1 MVLNLQV
8 HPQFHLTH
16 GHFSCQVNL
25 AQLLIVYGSGLI
37 PPYACRLDLTLI
49 LGDSYKFNSLNILP
63 TIEKP
68 ITEHTKH
75 SIATREARCEG
86 RVWNKGIVK
95 IVDERYIYG
104 AQCSRTKKD
113 DSKYCGI
120 HSRSEGHGNFF
131 EHPPHEHFKKYI
143 IIIISSLSLLTA
155 NQLKASDECFEH
167 I

>member
-1 MVLNLQV
+1 MNNKKIFFLSSSMESYLVDEINI
-8 HPQFHLTH
+8 HLKTK
-16 GHFSCQVNL
+16 
-25 AQLLIVYGSGLI
+25 
-37 PPYACRLDLTLI
+37 LDRI
-49 LGDSYKFNSLNILP
+49 YQKYSFNISKQDIYEKYKLNSLNILP

-75 SIATREARCEG
+75 SIATRESRCEG

-143 IIIISSLSLLTA
+143 IKHNLNIS
-155 NQLKASDECFEH
+155 D
-167 I
+167 